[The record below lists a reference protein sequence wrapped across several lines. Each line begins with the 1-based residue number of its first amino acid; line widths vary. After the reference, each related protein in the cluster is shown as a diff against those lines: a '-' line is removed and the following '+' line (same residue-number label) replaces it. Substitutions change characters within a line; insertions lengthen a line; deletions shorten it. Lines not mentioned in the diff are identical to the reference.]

1 MRPFTLLEQLLQDV
15 RYAVRMMVA
24 RPLFSAVATLS
35 LALGIGANAAIYSFI
50 DAILLRAL
58 PLADPGS
65 LVSLKWHSKAQPAVA
80 RSLNGDIVRDA
91 RTGFT
96 ADGFPYAARELL
108 HNPKIF
114 SSMFAFTAASRRN
127 LVIGDTGGLANGQ
140 YVSGEFFP
148 GLGIPPAAGRVIS
161 PSDDRAGAP
170 TVMVLDYQY
179 AERRFGD
186 IARAVGQS
194 VRVENVLFTV
204 IGVAPA
210 EFFGADPSSRSDFY
224 VPLHAE
230 PLMEPLSLT
239 GLDPSRR
246 FTEDTFYWIRLWGRL
261 QHGVTLDQ
269 AQAALTPVFRRF
281 VEASATTD
289 KERTDLPALLLQ
301 EGAGGLDRLRRQY
314 AKPLYVLM
322 TMVGLILAIACA
334 NIANLLLARAT
345 GRQREIALRLSLG
358 ADRGR
363 LARQLLTE
371 SVLLSSVGGAL
382 GLGFAIWG
390 IRGLTS
396 LIGNGRENF
405 TLHATLNW
413 HVLAIGVALSL
424 VTGIL
429 FGLAPTLQLMRV
441 DLNHLLRQ
449 TRSGAP
455 PLRLFAHLR
464 VAPNQALMASQIAVS
479 LLLLM
484 TAGLF
489 VRTLENLNDV
499 NLGFNSERVL
509 LLTLNA
515 RQAGYEDSAIAR
527 FCEEVRGRLGRIP
540 GVRGV
545 STSNLAL
552 ISGSESSTSV
562 KIAGYTGKNRQ
573 VSFLYVGPGFL
584 SNMQIPVLL
593 GREIDERDLDRG
605 AGVAV
610 VNQEFVRTYFANENP
625 VGRHFSMGMKGA
637 PPDLEIVGVSRD
649 ARYNSLKQDIAP
661 TVYLPYSTN
670 LITLRG
676 GMVFELRVAGDPNAI
691 AQAARTTVRQY
702 DANVPISDIST
713 QAKRIDQAMSQERTF
728 ATLCTCFALLAVL
741 IACVGLYGTM
751 SYAVARRTGEIGI
764 RVALGAQRRSVV
776 SMVLGEAMAIAAV
789 GLGIGIPATLAAS
802 RVLETFLFQIK
813 PNDPMVL
820 AAAVAILLGAVLA
833 AGYGPAFR
841 ASRVDPWTALREE

>member
-1 MRPFTLLEQLLQDV
+1 MRLFTFWEQLLQDV

-24 RPLFSAVATLS
+24 RPLFSAVAALS
-35 LALGIGANAAIYSFI
+35 LALGIGANVAIYSFI

-58 PLADPGS
+58 PVADPES
-65 LVSLKWHSKAQPAVA
+65 LVALKWHSKAQPAVA
-80 RSLNGDIVRDA
+80 RSLNGDIVRDP

-96 ADGFPYAARELL
+96 ADGFPYATCELL
-108 HNPKIF
+108 RDSKIF
-114 SSMFAFTAASRRN
+114 SSVFAFTAAGRRN
-127 LVIGDTGGLANGQ
+127 LVIGDAGGLASGQ
-140 YVSGEFFP
+140 YVSGEFFS

-170 TVMVLDYQY
+170 PIMVLDYQY

-186 IARAVGQS
+186 ISRAVGQS
-194 VRVENVLFTV
+194 VRVEDVLFTV
-204 IGVAPA
+204 VGVTPA
-210 EFFGADPSSRSDFY
+210 EFFGADPSVRSDFY

-230 PLMEPLSLT
+230 PLMDPLSLT
-239 GLDPSRR
+239 GLDPNRR
-246 FTEDTFYWIRLWGRL
+246 FTEETFYWVRLWGRL
-261 QHGVTLDQ
+261 QRGVTLEQ
-269 AQAALTPVFRRF
+269 AHAALTPVFRRF
-281 VEASATTD
+281 VEASAITD

-301 EGAGGLDRLRRQY
+301 EGAGGLDSLRRQY

-371 SVLLSSVGGAL
+371 SALLSSVGGAL
-382 GLGFAIWG
+382 GLGFAVWG
-390 IRGLTS
+390 IRGLTA

-413 HVLAIGVALSL
+413 HVFAIGLALSL

-429 FGLAPTLQLMRV
+429 FGLAPALRSTRV

-449 TRSGAP
+449 ARAGGP
-455 PLRLFAHLR
+455 PQRLFARLR
-464 VAPNQALMASQIAVS
+464 VTPNQVLVVSQIAVS

-484 TAGLF
+484 TASLF
-489 VRTLENLNDV
+489 VRTLVNLNAV

-509 LLTLNA
+509 LFTLNA
-515 RQAGYEDSAIAR
+515 RQAGYRDFAIVQ
-527 FCEEVRGRLGRIP
+527 FYEEVRARLSTIP

-545 STSNLAL
+545 STSNVAL
-552 ISGSESSTSV
+552 ISGSESSTSI
-562 KIAGYTGKNRQ
+562 KIAGYTGNNRQ

-584 SNMQIPVLL
+584 SNMQIPILL
-593 GREIDERDLDRG
+593 GREIDQRDLYRG
-605 AGVAV
+605 SGVAV
-610 VNQEFVRTYFANENP
+610 VNQEFARTYFTNENP
-625 VGRHFSMGMKGA
+625 VGRHFSMGMIGA
-637 PPDLEIVGVSRD
+637 VPDLEVVGVSQD

-661 TVYLPYSTN
+661 TVYLSYSTN

-676 GMVFELRVAGDPNAI
+676 GMVFEVRAAGDPNAI
-691 AQAARTTVRQY
+691 AHAVRTALRQQ

-713 QAKRIDQAMSQERTF
+713 QAQRIDQSMSQERTF

-741 IACVGLYGTM
+741 IACIGLYGTM
-751 SYAVARRTGEIGI
+751 AYTVARRTSEIGI

-776 SMVLGEAMAIAAV
+776 SMVLGEALAMAAV
-789 GLGIGIPATLAAS
+789 GLGIGIPATLVAA
-802 RVLETFLFQIK
+802 RVLETFLFRIK
-813 PNDPMVL
+813 PNDPMAL
-820 AAAVAILLGAVLA
+820 AAAVAILLAAVLA

>member
-1 MRPFTLLEQLLQDV
+1 MRLFSYWEQLLQDV
-15 RYAVRMMVA
+15 RYGVRMMVA
-24 RPLFSAVATLS
+24 RPLFPAVAALS

-58 PLADPGS
+58 PVTDPGS
-65 LVSLKWHSKAQPAVA
+65 LVALKWHSKAQPAVA
-80 RSLNGDIVRDA
+80 RSLNGDIVKDA

-96 ADGFPYAARELL
+96 ADGFPYAACELL
-108 HNPKIF
+108 RNSRIF
-114 SSMFAFTAASRRN
+114 ASVFAFSAAGRRN
-127 LVIGDTGGLANGQ
+127 LAIGDADSLANGE

-148 GLGIPPAAGRVIS
+148 GLGITPAAGRVLS

-170 TVMVLDYQY
+170 PAMVLDYQY
-179 AERRFGD
+179 AESRFGD
-186 IARAVGQS
+186 VSRAVGRT
-194 VRVENVLFTV
+194 VRVEDVLFTV
-204 IGVAPA
+204 VGVAPA
-210 EFFGADPSSRSDFY
+210 EFFGTDPSSRPDFY

-230 PLMEPLSLT
+230 PLMDPLSLT
-239 GLDPSRR
+239 GLDPNRK
-246 FTEDTFYWIRLWGRL
+246 FTEDTFYWVRLWGRL
-261 QHGVTLDQ
+261 QPGVTMDQ
-269 AQAALTPVFRRF
+269 AQLSLAPVFRRF
-281 VEASATTD
+281 VEASAATD

-363 LARQLLTE
+363 LARQMLTE
-371 SVLLSSVGGAL
+371 SVLLSLAGGAL
-382 GLGFAIWG
+382 GLGFAVWG
-390 IRGLTS
+390 IRGLTA

-413 HVLAIGVALSL
+413 HVLAIGLALSL

-429 FGLAPTLQLMRV
+429 FGLAPTLRSTRV

-449 TRSGAP
+449 TRAGAP
-455 PLRLFAHLR
+455 PLRLFARLHVR
-464 VAPNQALMASQIAVS
+464 PSQALVISQIAIS
-479 LLLLM
+479 LPLLM

-489 VRTLENLNDV
+489 VRTLSNLNAV

-509 LLTLNA
+509 LVSLNA
-515 RQAGYEDSAIAR
+515 RQAGYRDSALVR
-527 FCEEVRGRLGRIP
+527 FYEEVRARLSRIP

-545 STSNLAL
+545 SASNLAL

-562 KIAGYTGKNRQ
+562 KLPGYTGKSRPA
-573 VSFLYVGPGFL
+573 SFLYVGAGFF
-584 SNMQIPVLL
+584 SNMQIGVLL
-593 GREIDERDLDRG
+593 GREIDERDVDRG

-610 VNQEFVRTYFANENP
+610 VNQEFARTYFTGESP
-625 VGRHFSMGMKGA
+625 IGRHFRMGMLGA
-637 PPDLEIVGVSRD
+637 LPDLEIVGVSRD
-649 ARYNSLKQDIAP
+649 ARSNSLKQDIPP

-670 LITLRG
+670 LITLQG
-676 GMVFELRVAGDPNAI
+676 GMVFEVRAAGDPNAI
-691 AQAARTTVRQY
+691 AQAARAAVRQC
-702 DANVPISDIST
+702 DANVPISDVST
-713 QAKRIDQAMSQERTF
+713 QAQHIDQAMSQERTF

-751 SYAVARRTGEIGI
+751 AYTVARRTSEIGI

-776 SMVLGEAMAIAAV
+776 SMVLGEAMAMATV
-789 GLGIGIPATLAAS
+789 GLGIGIFATIAAS
-802 RVLETFLFQIK
+802 RVLETFLFEVK

-833 AGYGPAFR
+833 ASYGPALR
-841 ASRVDPWTALREE
+841 AAQVEPWAALRED

>member
-1 MRPFTLLEQLLQDV
+1 MRLFFLWEQLLQDV

-24 RPLFSAVATLS
+24 RPLFSAVAALS

-58 PLADPGS
+58 PVTDPGS
-65 LVSLKWHSKAQPAVA
+65 LVALKWHSKAQPAVA

-96 ADGFPYAARELL
+96 ADGFPYAACELL
-108 HNPKIF
+108 RDSKIF
-114 SSMFAFTAASRRN
+114 SSVFAFTATGRRN
-127 LVIGDTGGLANGQ
+127 LVIGGAGSLANGQ
-140 YVSGEFFP
+140 YVSGEFFS

-170 TVMVLDYQY
+170 PTMVLDYQY
-179 AERRFGD
+179 AESRFGD
-186 IARAVGQS
+186 ISRVVGRS
-194 VRVENVLFTV
+194 VRVEDLLFTV

-210 EFFGADPSSRSDFY
+210 EFFGPDPSSRPDFY

-230 PLMEPLSLT
+230 PLMDPPSLT
-239 GLDPSRR
+239 GLDPNRR
-246 FTEDTFYWIRLWGRL
+246 FTEDTFYWVRLWGRL
-261 QHGVTLDQ
+261 RRGITLDQ
-269 AQAALTPVFRRF
+269 AQAALAPVFRRF
-281 VEASATTD
+281 AEASATTD

-382 GLGFAIWG
+382 GLGFAVWG
-390 IRGLTS
+390 IRGLTA
-396 LIGNGRENF
+396 LIGSGRENF
-405 TLHATLNW
+405 TLHAILNW
-413 HVLAIGVALSL
+413 HVLAAGLALSL

-429 FGLAPTLQLMRV
+429 FGLAPTLRSTRV
-441 DLNHLLRQ
+441 DLNYLLRQ
-449 TRSGAP
+449 SRAGAP
-455 PLRLFAHLR
+455 PVRLFAHLR
-464 VAPNQALMASQIAVS
+464 VTPNQALVVSQIAVS

-489 VRTLENLNDV
+489 VRTLANLNAV
-499 NLGFNSERVL
+499 NLGFNSDRVL
-509 LLTLNA
+509 LVTLNA
-515 RQAGYEDSAIAR
+515 RQAGYRDSALVRFYEDVKAR
-527 FCEEVRGRLGRIP
+527 LSRIP

-545 STSNLAL
+545 STSNPAL

-562 KIAGYTGKNRQ
+562 KLAGYTGKNRP

-584 SNMQIPVLL
+584 SNMQIPILL

-610 VNQEFVRTYFANENP
+610 VNQEFARTYFINGNP
-625 VGRHFSMGMKGA
+625 VGRHFRMGMLGA
-637 PPDLEIVGVSRD
+637 LPDLEIVGVSRD

-670 LITLRG
+670 LITLQS
-676 GMVFELRVAGDPNAI
+676 GMVFEVRFAGDRNAI
-691 AQAARTTVRQY
+691 AQAARATVRQC

-728 ATLCTCFALLAVL
+728 AALCTCFALLAVL

-751 SYAVARRTGEIGI
+751 AYAVARRTSEIGI

-776 SMVLGEAMAIAAV
+776 SMVLGEAMAMAAV
-789 GLGIGIPATLAAS
+789 GLGIGILASLAAS
-802 RVLETFLFQIK
+802 RVLEAFLFQVK

-833 AGYGPAFR
+833 AAYGPAFR
-841 ASRVDPWTALREE
+841 ASRVDPWAALRED